1 MTKPIPK
8 TQLIEDVMRQ
18 LRRMVKALH
27 AYSSE
32 VEARFGLTGPQLWAL
47 WTIQQQGPAGLKDL
61 AQAMHLHPST
71 VVGVVDRLE
80 SKRLLLRKPD
90 PTDGRRV
97 RIVLTAAGRRMVA
110 QAPHPAQGH
119 LLAGLDRLD
128 RQNVEVLRG
137 TLDTLVQ
144 VLEAGNLEAP
154 FFFARE

>member
-97 RIVLTAAGRRMVA
+97 RIVITAAGRRMVA
-110 QAPHPAQGH
+110 QAPHPAQGQLIH
-119 LLAGLDRLD
+119 GLQAMRRDEVAQLHETLSRLVAVMEAD
-128 RQNVEVLRG
+128 G
-137 TLDTLVQ
+137 
-144 VLEAGNLEAP
+144 LEAR
-154 FFFARE
+154 FFFSDE